1 MRFDDLYLSGL
12 GSYLPGTVTT
22 SDAISRGLYS
32 AADRE
37 MSGMLSVM
45 VAGDTP
51 APEMAAHA
59 GNIAIKR
66 SGHDPDDFIALLHSG
81 SYHQGP
87 DGWSAPHYV
96 LRNTIDRPIT
106 ALEVRQGCLGMLSG
120 LRIAAGLLNEGNNTA
135 PPNRADT
142 AALRTRATDA
152 AQPTGETDAD
162 RLGRNSDAVLL
173 TTGDNYGTPL
183 VDRWKASRMFLL
195 ADGGAAVVVSR
206 KGGFAK
212 VLAAGAVSHPEMEEL
227 HRGGETLFPP
237 DLSRG
242 LNFEE
247 RVGWWREQW
256 AAGVTPPM
264 GHLGELVSEV
274 ALKTLEEAG
283 SSIDRVKRVCHVGF
297 TEGPLND
304 IYLDPL
310 GIDAAKG
317 TWELTRTT
325 GHAGAA
331 DPFIGLE
338 WLWTRGDVEPG
349 DHVLLIG
356 TAPGMES
363 GCAVVEITERST

>member
-1 MRFDDLYLSGL
+1 MRFDDLYLAGV
-12 GSYLPGTVTT
+12 GSFLPDTVTT
-22 SDAISRGLYS
+22 SEAVSHGLYD

-37 MSGMLSVM
+37 RSGMLSVM
-45 VAGDTP
+45 VAGETP
-51 APEMAAHA
+51 APEMAATA
-59 GNIAIKR
+59 GTIAMKH
-66 SGHDPDDFIALLHSG
+66 SGHSADDFIALLHSG

-120 LRIAAGLLNEGNNTA
+120 LRIAAGLLKDE
-135 PPNRADT
+135 D
-142 AALRTRATDA
+142 
-152 AQPTGETDAD
+152 
-162 RLGRNSDAVLL
+162 DAVLL

-183 VDRWKASRMFLL
+183 VDRWRASRMFLL

-206 KGGFAK
+206 RGGFAK
-212 VLAAGAVSHPEMEEL
+212 VLAVGAMSHPEMEEL

-247 RVGWWREQW
+247 RVGWWRDQW
-256 AAGVTPPM
+256 AAGIAPPM

-274 ALKTLEEAG
+274 AFRTLEEAG
-283 SSIDRVKRVCHVGF
+283 SSFDRVKRVCHVGF

-363 GCAVVEITERST
+363 GCAVVEITERSI